1 MADENKPAFYPR
13 VGNIKAKNFKPAQ
26 PMPFVDDERAMEL
39 PQYSEFI
46 PKLGTVD
53 LSVPSKENRE
63 LNRRI
68 TQRDADLMR
77 QVQADRS
84 PLEKLAGGVQAGRF
98 LGSALTQGINSIPT
112 RIFKGDE
119 AADKFMQERLYKP
132 EQPLAYEYA
141 QDVGDFLE
149 KLETEYKIPPVLP
162 EAVALQYL
170 TGPAT
175 SQAMRAAGKGA
186 EQAGRAVERSMEPV
200 VKGALE
206 RGGLPREMVMAMGA
220 NTQSNV
226 MKPSNK
232 ANWLS
237 GPSIHVPEGDAW
249 RFKTTPI
256 AGETPEQRIPRHEE
270 LLNDPTLNQD
280 QLDRVKYQL
289 ELAKGEAAL
298 DKWAD
303 NALMGYFKGQLA
315 SPEDPVRLMI
325 ERNYANIEAK
335 FAKDQERA
343 AKMAQRAEAE
353 LDPRKQAN
361 MKRQA
366 DNMFVQARDDR
377 DVAMQNISHLP
388 SEMLQ
393 DIVVD
398 PKSYIKE
405 ERVKA
410 GYPAEGLG
418 TTTPSRK
425 WEHQADEAVKVTRA
439 GDIQG
444 AMDLQP
450 RLDKAMQEN
459 YAVSLKIGEA
469 FGNLLREK
477 GLDEDTIQTLVKSM
491 PRDQRAEAVGML
503 DEMQKADS
511 NYLRLLD
518 QDRSFPKFAAQDNP
532 FVAKLDPE
540 TKMYSGYMG
549 DLGFEHVMDVLRQDL
564 AAERIRPD
572 QLNKL
577 SVEQAV
583 KRTQEYNLEM
593 ARKMN
598 SDRASARANLPVYKD
613 YPDGYKW
620 VQLNQ
625 PGNFAAESQAMGHS
639 VKGYEP
645 RKGDPDWVEG
655 SGNEGSPMYGHGGW
669 DAIKSGRAKIYSL
682 VDSRGAP
689 HATIE
694 IKTNVTASPNDF
706 RVAGLDYSE
715 AMAEAK
721 RRMGLTPETEK
732 ELTKSWD
739 GTKRAEASRELHNII
754 DGIYKERVGEM
765 PQTITQIKG
774 KGNNKP
780 IADYIPYVQDFVRSG
795 NWHSVDDF
803 HHTDLISADTIRK
816 AGWDMKGNNQKFFTK
831 QEYEDLKNAEQKR
844 VEGDGMKRGG
854 KVSISNN
861 PDTMMMAV
869 NNQKMKNGVPAYA
882 GGKLIVGKG
891 LKAAKPPKVEVPRIA
906 MQFGNDLELNMNE
919 VENLARR
926 YPSVDR
932 INMNYKDV
940 TKRVPELTE
949 AAQKLQAGELDR
961 ETYAKLVQALK
972 PVKPYDFVPKP
983 ATADEA
989 RGALKEDARDTY
1001 GIPSQTLEA
1010 GHPVG
1015 LRLDIPAY
1023 TNKGVWVP
1031 TVHEQDS
1038 GFGAG
1043 KKIGHE
1049 SVASVLNPEFGMSE
1063 KAALSIASGKP
1074 KGTIATI
1081 KGDWNPTSE
1090 ADIIAKAKEYL
1101 KHPEWRQV
1109 GMDPERHSYFY
1120 DRETMAPVINAEEVI
1135 QIGPLVLAK
1144 NPKFGKPED
1153 FKYAKGGITG
1163 AINLGLKAARPV
1175 VSDAERA
1182 LPLRLTRAMPKSKAE
1197 INAHAERVAR
1207 QMMGEHVTSGKAG
1220 DTKNLAGRSMK
1231 ESQRVKGLEYEI
1243 VPTKDV
1249 PESQVYQPQ
1258 IGDINMALPGD
1269 FTLSDVELKSLQ
1281 GEPVGS
1287 RQQGGSRYGLGHME
1301 AETPLF
1307 YASNEVPAQG
1317 VQNKAT
1323 DLSDLFGA
1331 ERIIGQHMAMG
1342 PVATNFA
1349 QHFAD
1354 ANLRYTDYS
1363 KLRPQDMY
1371 EFDKIISEGFVTSK
1385 KDKKTGET
1393 IYKIVDFPDWPGVA
1407 DPQSALAAMEK
1418 NPEMRK
1424 WYNRVMQTPKITEPL
1439 GFPSGQ
1445 DVRYAITS
1453 PDLRDMEVNLTG
1465 HGVGQLVPGA
1475 SLTDTAQHATYSKGI
1490 PGMYLG
1496 HQEVLTPFAISF
1508 PDAAQHIITTK
1519 NPQDFTGTIQKVFP
1533 HQRVD
1538 QQFMDE
1544 MDQYRRRL
1552 KELTGKKK
1560 GGAVKKAEGGYLKKP
1575 AAYINGDEFVNA
1587 AKKYGIKDSMNNL
1600 NKIVDLVNKGLSV
1613 DDAARQV
1620 ADSGM
1625 HKAAGGAIRG
1635 DDLILE
1641 ERPL

>member
-1 MADENKPAFYPR
+1 
-13 VGNIKAKNFKPAQ
+13 
-26 PMPFVDDERAMEL
+26 
-39 PQYSEFI
+39 
-46 PKLGTVD
+46 
-53 LSVPSKENRE
+53 
-63 LNRRI
+63 
-68 TQRDADLMR
+68 
-77 QVQADRS
+77 
-84 PLEKLAGGVQAGRF
+84 
-98 LGSALTQGINSIPT
+98 
-112 RIFKGDE
+112 
-119 AADKFMQERLYKP
+119 
-132 EQPLAYEYA
+132 
-141 QDVGDFLE
+141 
-149 KLETEYKIPPVLP
+149 
-162 EAVALQYL
+162 
-170 TGPAT
+170 
-175 SQAMRAAGKGA
+175 
-186 EQAGRAVERSMEPV
+186 
-200 VKGALE
+200 
-206 RGGLPREMVMAMGA
+206 
-220 NTQSNV
+220 
-226 MKPSNK
+226 
-232 ANWLS
+232 
-237 GPSIHVPEGDAW
+237 
-249 RFKTTPI
+249 
-256 AGETPEQRIPRHEE
+256 
-270 LLNDPTLNQD
+270 
-280 QLDRVKYQL
+280 
-289 ELAKGEAAL
+289 
-298 DKWAD
+298 
-303 NALMGYFKGQLA
+303 
-315 SPEDPVRLMI
+315 
-325 ERNYANIEAK
+325 
-335 FAKDQERA
+335 
-343 AKMAQRAEAE
+343 
-353 LDPRKQAN
+353 
-361 MKRQA
+361 
-366 DNMFVQARDDR
+366 
-377 DVAMQNISHLP
+377 
-388 SEMLQ
+388 
-393 DIVVD
+393 
-398 PKSYIKE
+398 
-405 ERVKA
+405 
-410 GYPAEGLG
+410 
-418 TTTPSRK
+418 
-425 WEHQADEAVKVTRA
+425 
-439 GDIQG
+439 
-444 AMDLQP
+444 
-450 RLDKAMQEN
+450 
-459 YAVSLKIGEA
+459 
-469 FGNLLREK
+469 
-477 GLDEDTIQTLVKSM
+477 
-491 PRDQRAEAVGML
+491 
-503 DEMQKADS
+503 
-511 NYLRLLD
+511 
-518 QDRSFPKFAAQDNP
+518 
-532 FVAKLDPE
+532 
-540 TKMYSGYMG
+540 
-549 DLGFEHVMDVLRQDL
+549 
-564 AAERIRPD
+564 
-572 QLNKL
+572 
-577 SVEQAV
+577 
-583 KRTQEYNLEM
+583 
-593 ARKMN
+593 
-598 SDRASARANLPVYKD
+598 
-613 YPDGYKW
+613 
-620 VQLNQ
+620 
-625 PGNFAAESQAMGHS
+625 
-639 VKGYEP
+639 
-645 RKGDPDWVEG
+645 
-655 SGNEGSPMYGHGGW
+655 
-669 DAIKSGRAKIYSL
+669 
-682 VDSRGAP
+682 
-689 HATIE
+689 
-694 IKTNVTASPNDF
+694 
-706 RVAGLDYSE
+706 
-715 AMAEAK
+715 
-721 RRMGLTPETEK
+721 
-732 ELTKSWD
+732 
-739 GTKRAEASRELHNII
+739 
-754 DGIYKERVGEM
+754 
-765 PQTITQIKG
+765 
-774 KGNNKP
+774 
-780 IADYIPYVQDFVRSG
+780 
-795 NWHSVDDF
+795 
-803 HHTDLISADTIRK
+803 
-816 AGWDMKGNNQKFFTK
+816 
-831 QEYEDLKNAEQKR
+831 
-844 VEGDGMKRGG
+844 
-854 KVSISNN
+854 
-861 PDTMMMAV
+861 
-869 NNQKMKNGVPAYA
+869 
-882 GGKLIVGKG
+882 
-891 LKAAKPPKVEVPRIA
+891 
-906 MQFGNDLELNMNE
+906 
-919 VENLARR
+919 
-926 YPSVDR
+926 
-932 INMNYKDV
+932 MNYKDV

-983 ATADEA
+983 ATAEEA
-989 RGALKEDARDTY
+989 KGALKEDARDTY
-1001 GIPSQTLEA
+1001 GIPSQTLKA

-1063 KAALSIASGKP
+1063 KAALSIATGKP

-1120 DRETMAPVINAEEVI
+1120 DRETMAPVVNAEEVI

-1231 ESQRVKGLEYEI
+1231 ESQRVKNLEYEI

-1620 ADSGM
+1620 ADTGM

>member
-26 PMPFVDDERAMEL
+26 PMPFVDDERAMDL
-39 PQYSEFI
+39 PQY
-46 PKLGTVD
+46 GDVD
-53 LSVPSKENRE
+53 LSVPSKENLE
-63 LNRRI
+63 LSRRMAE
-68 TQRDADLMR
+68 RDAQLRR
-77 QVQADRS
+77 QREADRS

-112 RIFKGDE
+112 RLFKGDE
-119 AADKFMQERLYKP
+119 AADKFMQERIYKP

-141 QDVGDFLE
+141 GDVGDFLE
-149 KLETEYKIPPVLP
+149 KLETEYKIPPLMP
-162 EAVALQYL
+162 EALPLQFL
-170 TGPAT
+170 SSPAT
-175 SQAMRAAGKGA
+175 SQAMKAAGRGA
-186 EQAGRAVERSMEPV
+186 EQAGMAIERGMEPV

-226 MKPSNK
+226 VKPYGG
-232 ANWLS
+232 NWL
-237 GPSIHVPEGDAW
+237 GGGDQLGLPENDLRRLKAYSSPPVK
-249 RFKTTPI
+249 RE
-256 AGETPEQRIPRHEE
+256 AE
-270 LLNDPTLNQD
+270 LLAEIEEATQLGYEGYLN
-280 QLDRVKYQL
+280 
-289 ELAKGEAAL
+289 AATADL
-298 DKWAD
+298 RRLKENQAVDKWID
-303 NALMGYFKGQLA
+303 SNLTNYVKKEMGTRD
-315 SPEDPVRLMI
+315 DPVRKL
-325 ERNYANIEAK
+325 
-335 FAKDQERA
+335 
-343 AKMAQRAEAE
+343 AEE
-353 LDPRKQAN
+353 GIIHTPL
-361 MKRQA
+361 
-366 DNMFVQARDDR
+366 RDDLDR
-377 DVAMQNISHLP
+377 AGYL
-388 SEMLQ
+388 E
-393 DIVVD
+393 DI
-398 PKSYIKE
+398 
-405 ERVKA
+405 RKA
-410 GYPAEGLG
+410 EGYPAEGMGKSELAKRWENLSDDAIRVTKAGAIQDQANIGAKLEKARAELDAYKKQIDENFIDLLKDKGGLSDKDRKVFDMMPTVQKAEILG
-418 TTTPSRK
+418 ERQKLRELQGNVNDLLARESGFEK
-425 WEHQADEAVKVTRA
+425 RA
-439 GDIQG
+439 GE
-444 AMDLQP
+444 L
-450 RLDKAMQEN
+450 
-459 YAVSLKIGEA
+459 
-469 FGNLLREK
+469 
-477 GLDEDTIQTLVKSM
+477 
-491 PRDQRAEAVGML
+491 
-503 DEMQKADS
+503 
-511 NYLRLLD
+511 
-518 QDRSFPKFAAQDNP
+518 NP
-532 FVAKLDPE
+532 FVSKLDPQ
-540 TKMYSGYMG
+540 TRLYSGSTYN
-549 DLGFEHVMDVLRQDL
+549 LGFDHIVDVLKEDL
-564 AAERIRPD
+564 ANGRIRPE
-572 QLNKL
+572 QLNKV
-577 SVEQAV
+577 SMEQAV
-583 KRTQEYNLEM
+583 RRTYEYDQEM
-593 ARKMN
+593 AKRMREAAIKQTEGFPTYKEYPEGFRWIEIAPPKELPQGYSAILDDVTSSYKVVDENGKEAFPRKPN
-598 SDRASARANLPVYKD
+598 NLGHINVPYFKT
-613 YPDGYKW
+613 
-620 VQLNQ
+620 
-625 PGNFAAESQAMGHS
+625 AEEAIADALQRDPRLENALKYEGDTMGHC
-639 VKGYEP
+639 VGGYCQDV
-645 RKGDPDWVEG
+645 RD
-655 SGNEGSPMYGHGGW
+655 GNT
-669 DAIKSGRAKIYSL
+669 KIYSL
-682 VDSRGAP
+682 RDAKGEPHVTVEVRPKKYDNYALPVDEWFKSQPEAVKNAINESGY
-689 HATIE
+689 
-694 IKTNVTASPNDF
+694 KGYNVRYSPQ
-706 RVAGLDYSE
+706 
-715 AMAEAK
+715 
-721 RRMGLTPETEK
+721 
-732 ELTKSWD
+732 
-739 GTKRAEASRELHNII
+739 
-754 DGIYKERVGEM
+754 YKEAVAAM
-765 PQTITQIKG
+765 PPDIIQIKG
-774 KGNNKP
+774 KGNAKP
-780 IADYIPYVQDFVRSG
+780 KDEYIPFVQDFVKTG
-795 NWHSVDDF
+795 NWSQVGDF
-803 HHTDLISADTIRK
+803 RNTGLRLSEDAIGAEAMQALKAQGVEIPKYVTQEEAIKMSADAMSK
-816 AGWDMKGNNQKFFTK
+816 AGTIPPP
-831 QEYEDLKNAEQKR
+831 A
-844 VEGDGMKRGG
+844 GMKRGG

-861 PDTMMMAV
+861 PDTMMLEV

-1001 GIPSQTLEA
+1001 GIPSQTLAA

-1063 KAALSIASGKP
+1063 KAALSIATGKP

-1101 KHPEWRQV
+1101 KHPEWRQI

-1475 SLTDTAQHATYSKGI
+1475 PLTDTAQHATYSKGI

-1544 MDQYRRRL
+1544 MDQYRRRI

-1560 GGAVKKAEGGYLKKP
+1560 GGVVKKAEGGYLKKP